1 VEGLEHEA
9 DVLAP
14 PERAGVV
21 AEGADVHAIQRDRA
35 LVPVSSAA
43 MQFSSVD
50 LPTPDSPTM
59 ATNSPGA
66 TLSET
71 LANTAVSP

>member
-1 VEGLEHEA
+1 MSTPSSVT
-9 DVLAP
+9 
-14 PERAGVV
+14 
-21 AEGADVHAIQRDRA
+21 
-35 LVPVSSAA
+35 VPSFQSSSAA

-71 LANTAVSP
+71 LANTGRVAVALGEVADDEAHGRARCATS